1 MEKQPKRKYLYKHT
15 VLYCLLFAAILA
27 VIVFN
32 LCNTALILKGSGAEV
47 GIAVGLGVAFALAFA
62 AIYVGTVLAY
72 ISCYSRVGRAG
83 LVVFVVLAAFV
94 VRFCVRFA
102 YNDDVSYATFGES
115 FFAVMESVTAG
126 GASTVGEM
134 FSGHTSAADIAAMN
148 IYVWMPSY
156 TALVVITVISFAI
169 DYPMLCTVRTLSKKY
184 SPFYAN
190 TDVFIFDS
198 ITQETVLLAK
208 DVAREYA
215 ANQKQGTIKR
225 GKRALIL
232 FYGKDIEGFD
242 KKNNLHREVQSNR
255 FTYIAYNHRRGMKI
269 AAKYPNIKNAQDSLI
284 YEWSRAKNV
293 HYFAFQSGQTAASS
307 HYDYKSEDVNAAAA
321 FAEVA
326 GLKFRIEHG
335 GLKSKAL
342 NAVYIYVL
350 SENDVDYPTYDL
362 RLKQLA
368 PGYKIAGKIPVE
380 MKVIN
385 EAERATWD
393 LKLEEEGCDYGLAD
407 GGSQV
412 LLTHSLAKNLYDL
425 RQALTAGA
433 PKEACALIEG
443 AFGGRIAALDGIIFS
458 QLIKYL
464 RTEPAKAIN
473 FKGILQNVCGNVPPE
488 SYMDGAENAYN
499 GLIAAAK
506 ADKLNKGDVN
516 ACQNIRVIREK
527 ERTDKD
533 SQGGKELK
541 PIGDLY
547 HATCGKLRKIG
558 EEQVYFPQEGVEK
571 KGCKAKEFFPSEVE
585 MFFAAAGNFMD
596 ALAKVIYYYAADR
609 YFICSKDGEAAAE
622 PIKERRILCL
632 GFGDTARKT
641 VKALYANNN
650 SNMVVDVVDS
660 DISNKEGLL
669 KRNHR
674 GFYVT
679 DENPSK
685 NGGTLFSGNVCP
697 ASGVAKEL
705 YEYSNLLTLRLYE
718 KTCMDREIT
727 DHIDQV
733 VLPTQTAVN
742 YDAIIIAMGDDER
755 NITFFRSL
763 ITDAVQELIAGN
775 SEGVQTSKIK
785 IFIHLREKYNGYRLY
800 WNDKED
806 GAIKWKRG
814 GKECSIIDYISVI
827 PYGYKEDVFTYDEI
841 VRDDEAC
848 AQNGAYAEAVNT
860 EGKEIDWAEE
870 WFKTSI
876 YHKWSSKVCKNM
888 YMYYGNMYRFA
899 QAGENKKYMEDYR
912 QIMALME
919 HRRWCRFMICNGF
932 APLPKDRTSTSGVKN
947 RYRMHKDIR
956 PYHELGAD
964 RTYNTAN
971 YTAYEKIVN
980 EKYINESSLSAMGK
994 SYRVYALCS
1003 RYNMSGNTAEEK
1015 ALLKNETN
1023 NVKGRLAALVS
1034 QGELTRGQMKKN
1046 LAQASALTGEELCL
1060 PAEQEAL
1067 GDENREEHAAEQE
1080 KYDYK
1085 KILERERVNFN
1096 EKNLI
1101 AVTMKNIPGI
1111 MQTAAE
1117 TEKTAAE
1124 TEKTAAETEKAAAET
1139 SSRKSACGILRAAL
1153 LTGVAEEMGIAEQ
1166 AADLLLQ
1173 YDEEHRLI
1181 PESARPSESAPSSSN

>member
-47 GIAVGLGVAFALAFA
+47 GIAVGLGVTFALAFA

-83 LVVFVVLAAFV
+83 LVVLVVLAAFV

-126 GASTVGEM
+126 GGTTVADM
-134 FSGHTSAADIAAMN
+134 FEGHTSAADIAAMN

-307 HYDYKSEDVNAAAA
+307 HYDFKSEDVNAAAA

-368 PGYKIAGKIPVE
+368 PDYKIAGKIPVE
-380 MKVIN
+380 MKVVN

-458 QLIKYL
+458 ELIGYL
-464 RTEPAKAIN
+464 
-473 FKGILQNVCGNVPPE
+473 Q
-488 SYMDGAENAYN
+488 S
-499 GLIAAAK
+499 AAAK
-506 ADKLNKGDVN
+506 NAKFNFIPPKACNKTPLKSYMSQVSKAYDDLLDAADKIEENDVN
-516 ACQNIRVIREK
+516 AGQNIRVIREK

-685 NGGTLFSGNVCP
+685 NGGMLFSGNVCP

-705 YEYSNLLTLRLYE
+705 YEYSNLLTLRLRE

-727 DHIDQV
+727 DYIDQV

-814 GKECSIIDYISVI
+814 GKECSITDYISVI

-980 EKYINESSLSAMGK
+980 EKYINESSLSAIGK

-1015 ALLKNETN
+1015 ALLSAETN

-1096 EKNLI
+1096 EKKLI

-1124 TEKTAAETEKAAAET
+1124 TEKTAAET

-1166 AADLLLQ
+1166 VADLLLQ

>member
-47 GIAVGLGVAFALAFA
+47 GIAVGLGVTFALAFA

-126 GASTVGEM
+126 GGTTVADM

-307 HYDYKSEDVNAAAA
+307 HYDFKSEDVNAAAA

-393 LKLEEEGCDYGLAD
+393 LKLEEEECNYGLKD

-433 PKEACALIEG
+433 TKEACALIEG

-458 QLIKYL
+458 KLIEYL
-464 RTEPAKAIN
+464 
-473 FKGILQNVCGNVPPE
+473 Q
-488 SYMDGAENAYN
+488 S
-499 GLIAAAK
+499 AAAK
-506 ADKLNKGDVN
+506 NAKFNFIPPKACNKTPLKSYMSQVSKAYDDLLDAADKIEENDVN

-527 ERTDKD
+527 ERTNKD
-533 SQGGKELK
+533 GKRRKELK
-541 PIGDLY
+541 SIGELY
-547 HATCGKLRKIG
+547 NAACGKLRKIG
-558 EEQVYFPQEGVEK
+558 EEQVYFPQECVEK

-596 ALAKVIYYYAADR
+596 ALAKVVYYYAADR

-660 DISNKEGLL
+660 DSNKEGLL

-685 NGGTLFSGNVCP
+685 NGGMLFSGNVCP

-705 YEYSNLLTLRLYE
+705 YEYSNLLTLRLCE
-718 KTCMDREIT
+718 KTCMDREVT
-727 DHIDQV
+727 DYIDQV

-814 GKECSIIDYISVI
+814 GKECSITDYISVI

-1015 ALLKNETN
+1015 ALLSAETN

-1034 QGELTRGQMKKN
+1034 QVELTRGQMKKN

-1096 EKNLI
+1096 EKKLI

-1124 TEKTAAETEKAAAET
+1124 TEKTAAET
-1139 SSRKSACGILRAAL
+1139 SYRKSACGILRAAL
-1153 LTGVAEEMGIAEQ
+1153 LTGVAEDMGIAEQ

>member
-126 GASTVGEM
+126 GGTTVADM
-134 FSGHTSAADIAAMN
+134 FEGHTSAADIAAMN
-148 IYVWMPSY
+148 IYAGMPSY

-215 ANQKQGTIKR
+215 ENQKQGTIKR

-232 FYGKDIEGFD
+232 FYGKEIEGFD
-242 KKNNLHREVQSNR
+242 KKNNLHRELQSNR
-255 FTYIAYNHRRGMKI
+255 FIYIAYNHRREMKI
-269 AAKYPNIKNAQDSLI
+269 AAKYPNVKNAQDSLI

-335 GLKSKAL
+335 GIKSKAL

-412 LLTHSLAKNLYDL
+412 LLTHRLAQNLYDL
-425 RQALTAGA
+425 RQALTSGKPASV
-433 PKEACALIEG
+433 CALIEG

-458 QLIKYL
+458 ELIGYL
-464 RTEPAKAIN
+464 
-473 FKGILQNVCGNVPPE
+473 Q
-488 SYMDGAENAYN
+488 S
-499 GLIAAAK
+499 AAAK
-506 ADKLNKGDVN
+506 NAKFNFIPPKACNKTPLKSYMSQVSKAYDDLLDAADKIEENDVN

-685 NGGTLFSGNVCP
+685 NGGMLFSGNVCP

-705 YEYSNLLTLRLYE
+705 YEYSNLLTLRLRE

-727 DHIDQV
+727 DYIDQV

-814 GKECSIIDYISVI
+814 GKECSITDYISVI

-1015 ALLKNETN
+1015 ALLSAETN

-1085 KILERERVNFN
+1085 KIVERERVNFN

-1101 AVTMKNIPGI
+1101 AVTMKNILGI

-1124 TEKTAAETEKAAAET
+1124 TEKTAAET
-1139 SSRKSACGILRAAL
+1139 SSRKSARGILRAAL
-1153 LTGVAEEMGIAEQ
+1153 LTSVAEEMGIAEQ

>member
-126 GASTVGEM
+126 GGTTVADM
-134 FSGHTSAADIAAMN
+134 FEGHTSAADIAAMN

-307 HYDYKSEDVNAAAA
+307 HYDFKSEDVNAAAA

-393 LKLEEEGCDYGLAD
+393 LKLEEEECNYGLKD

-425 RQALTAGA
+425 RQALTAGS

-458 QLIKYL
+458 KLIEYL
-464 RTEPAKAIN
+464 RSDEANAIN

-488 SYMDGAENAYN
+488 SYMDGAESAYN
-499 GLIAAAK
+499 GLLAAAK

-527 ERTDKD
+527 ERTNKD
-533 SQGGKELK
+533 GKRRKELK
-541 PIGDLY
+541 SIGELY
-547 HATCGKLRKIG
+547 DAACGELRKIG

-596 ALAKVIYYYAADR
+596 ALAKVVYYYAADR

-705 YEYSNLLTLRLYE
+705 YEYSNLLTLRLCE

-727 DHIDQV
+727 DYIDQV

-814 GKECSIIDYISVI
+814 GKECSITDYISVI

-1015 ALLKNETN
+1015 ALLSAETN

-1060 PAEQEAL
+1060 PSEQEAL

-1085 KILERERVNFN
+1085 KIVERERVNFN
-1096 EKNLI
+1096 EKKLI

-1124 TEKTAAETEKAAAET
+1124 TEKTAAET
-1139 SSRKSACGILRAAL
+1139 SSRKRACGILRAAL
-1153 LTGVAEEMGIAEQ
+1153 LTGIAEEMGIAEQ

>member
-47 GIAVGLGVAFALAFA
+47 GIAVGLGVAFVLAFA

-126 GASTVGEM
+126 GGTTVADM
-134 FSGHTSAADIAAMN
+134 FEGHTSAADIAAMN

-184 SPFYAN
+184 SPFYAS

-232 FYGKDIEGFD
+232 FYGKEIEGFD
-242 KKNNLHREVQSNR
+242 KKNNLHRELQSNR
-255 FTYIAYNHRRGMKI
+255 FIYIAYNHRREMKI
-269 AAKYPNIKNAQDSLI
+269 AAKYPNVKNAQDSLI

-335 GLKSKAL
+335 GIKSKAL

-368 PGYKIAGKIPVE
+368 PDYKIAGKIPVE
-380 MKVIN
+380 MKVVN

-458 QLIKYL
+458 ELIGYL
-464 RTEPAKAIN
+464 
-473 FKGILQNVCGNVPPE
+473 Q
-488 SYMDGAENAYN
+488 S
-499 GLIAAAK
+499 AAAK
-506 ADKLNKGDVN
+506 NAKFNFIPPKACNKTPLKSYMSQVSKAYDDLLDAADKIEENDVN

-596 ALAKVIYYYAADR
+596 ALAKVVYYYAADR

-685 NGGTLFSGNVCP
+685 NGGMLFSGNVCP

-705 YEYSNLLTLRLYE
+705 YEYSNLLTLRLRE

-727 DHIDQV
+727 DYIDQV

-814 GKECSIIDYISVI
+814 GKECSITDYISVI

-980 EKYINESSLSAMGK
+980 EKYINESSLSAIGK

-1015 ALLKNETN
+1015 ALLSAETN

-1067 GDENREEHAAEQE
+1067 GGENREEHAAEQE

-1096 EKNLI
+1096 EKKLI

-1124 TEKTAAETEKAAAET
+1124 T

-1153 LTGVAEEMGIAEQ
+1153 LTSVAEEMGIAEQ

>member
-1 MEKQPKRKYLYKHT
+1 M
-15 VLYCLLFAAILA
+15 
-27 VIVFN
+27 
-32 LCNTALILKGSGAEV
+32 
-47 GIAVGLGVAFALAFA
+47 
-62 AIYVGTVLAY
+62 
-72 ISCYSRVGRAG
+72 
-83 LVVFVVLAAFV
+83 
-94 VRFCVRFA
+94 
-102 YNDDVSYATFGES
+102 
-115 FFAVMESVTAG
+115 
-126 GASTVGEM
+126 
-134 FSGHTSAADIAAMN
+134 
-148 IYVWMPSY
+148 
-156 TALVVITVISFAI
+156 
-169 DYPMLCTVRTLSKKY
+169 
-184 SPFYAN
+184 
-190 TDVFIFDS
+190 
-198 ITQETVLLAK
+198 
-208 DVAREYA
+208 
-215 ANQKQGTIKR
+215 
-225 GKRALIL
+225 
-232 FYGKDIEGFD
+232 
-242 KKNNLHREVQSNR
+242 
-255 FTYIAYNHRRGMKI
+255 
-269 AAKYPNIKNAQDSLI
+269 
-284 YEWSRAKNV
+284 
-293 HYFAFQSGQTAASS
+293 
-307 HYDYKSEDVNAAAA
+307 
-321 FAEVA
+321 
-326 GLKFRIEHG
+326 
-335 GLKSKAL
+335 

-393 LKLEEEGCDYGLAD
+393 LKLEEEECNYGLKD

-458 QLIKYL
+458 KLIKYL
-464 RTEPAKAIN
+464 RSDEANAIN

-488 SYMDGAENAYN
+488 SYMDGAESAYN
-499 GLIAAAK
+499 GLLAAAK

-558 EEQVYFPQEGVEK
+558 EEEVYYPQNGVNEK
-571 KGCKAKEFFPSEVE
+571 GTKAKDYFPSEVE
-585 MFFAAAGNFMD
+585 KFFAAVGNFMD
-596 ALAKVIYYYAADR
+596 ALAKVVYYYAADR
-609 YFICSKDGEAAAE
+609 YFICNDDGKAGSEL
-622 PIKERRILCL
+622 IKERRILCL

-674 GFYVT
+674 GFYV
-679 DENPSK
+679 PSK

-705 YEYSNLLTLRLYE
+705 YEYSNLLTLRLCE

-814 GKECSIIDYISVI
+814 GKECSITDYISVI

-980 EKYINESSLSAMGK
+980 EKYINESSLSAIGK

-1096 EKNLI
+1096 EKKLI

-1124 TEKTAAETEKAAAET
+1124 T

-1153 LTGVAEEMGIAEQ
+1153 LTSVAEEMGIAEQ